1 MANAKIITQLN
12 RLLTQLHYA
21 DDVNAVKAAIKKLEQ
36 EPCDKCEVGNPCLY
50 CRRKFEPQ
58 VKNEE
63 SPVTPMKRNERA
75 NKMNFRDMTDDE
87 LTKYLRDYASTR
99 SGEIADLTYA
109 AGLRIAV
116 LSTRVKALE
125 EKGDDRLPSVNP

>member
-1 MANAKIITQLN
+1 
-12 RLLTQLHYA
+12 
-21 DDVNAVKAAIKKLEQ
+21 
-36 EPCDKCEVGNPCLY
+36 
-50 CRRKFEPQ
+50 
-58 VKNEE
+58 
-63 SPVTPMKRNERA
+63 
-75 NKMNFRDMTDDE
+75 MNFRDMTDDE

-125 EKGDDRLPSVNP
+125 EEGDDKLPPVNPQEKIVEPQESEK

>member
-12 RLLTQLHYA
+12 LLLTQLHYA

-36 EPCDKCEVGNPCLY
+36 EPCNKCEVGNPCLY
-50 CRRKFEPQ
+50 CRHKFEPQ

-63 SPVTPMKRNERA
+63 SPVTPMK
-75 NKMNFRDMTDDE
+75 NFRDMTDDE
-87 LTKYLRDYASTR
+87 LTKYLRNYASTR

-125 EKGDDRLPSVNP
+125 EKGSDKE

>member
-1 MANAKIITQLN
+1 MPMV
-12 RLLTQLHYA
+12 R
-21 DDVNAVKAAIKKLEQ
+21 E
-36 EPCDKCEVGNPCLY
+36 LY
-50 CRRKFEPQ
+50 PKDWKEKP
-58 VKNEE
+58 
-63 SPVTPMKRNERA
+63 PVIPMQRNGRE
-75 NKMNFRDMTDDE
+75 NKMIFRDMTDDE

-125 EKGDDRLPSVNP
+125 EERRDKE